1 MHSLTHCE
9 YLYRSM
15 SPTESVSSEQSSNDT
30 TPRSLTPSNPINTSK
45 LFNLILSIEY
55 L

>member
-1 MHSLTHCE
+1 MNSFTYCE

-15 SPTESVSSEQSSNDT
+15 SPTESISSKQSSNVT
-30 TPRSLTPSNPINTSK
+30 TPRLLTPSNPINNSEP
-45 LFNLILSIEY
+45 FHLILSIEY